1 MPVVERTR
9 RINAAGL
16 TLIKSFEGLHD
27 GDPSTPALEPKL
39 CPAGVWTVGWGHALT
54 ADGRQLRGEAD
65 RAAAMDEWRRLWPAG
80 MTPADAEA
88 LLRQDLASVETG
100 IVRLCPVPLTDAQF
114 SALVSLAYNIG
125 LDALAGSTLRR
136 LLLAGD
142 ITGAA
147 DQFPRWCRA
156 GGRMLPGLVRRRAA
170 ERALFLTP

>member
-1 MPVVERTR
+1 MPTMDRSR
-9 RINAAGL
+9 RINAPGL
-16 TLIKSFEGLHD
+16 DLIKSFEGLHD
-27 GDPSTPALEPKL
+27 GDPSTPTLEPRL

-54 ADGRQLRGEAD
+54 ADGRPLRGEAD

-88 LLRQDLASVETG
+88 LLRQDLATVETG